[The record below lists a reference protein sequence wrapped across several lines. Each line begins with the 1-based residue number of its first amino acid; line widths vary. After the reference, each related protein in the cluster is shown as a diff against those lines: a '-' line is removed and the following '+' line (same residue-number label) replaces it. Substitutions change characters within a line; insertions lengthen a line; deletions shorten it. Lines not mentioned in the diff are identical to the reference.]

1 MYFVGISLTV
11 FVDCAVTGACFV
23 VFNGA
28 LKQSSGLRAKSSIIE
43 DGLMVQV
50 TAESLAELKQS
61 LRDMK
66 DYVIS
71 CGSLSSPEP
80 DEVVSVEWTA
90 DESNNICAGYAPIS
104 DATS

>member
-1 MYFVGISLTV
+1 MTV
-11 FVDCAVTGACFV
+11 CCTVTGACFV

-28 LKQSSGLRAKSSIIE
+28 LKQASGLRAKSSIIE

-50 TAESLAELKQS
+50 TAESLAELKQC

-80 DEVVSVEWTA
+80 DEVVSIEWTA
-90 DESNNICAGYAPIS
+90 DEHNFNVG
-104 DATS
+104 

>member
-1 MYFVGISLTV
+1 MSAVCCT
-11 FVDCAVTGACFV
+11 VTGACFV

-28 LKQSSGLRAKSSIIE
+28 LKQASGLRAKSSIIE

-50 TAESLAELKQS
+50 TAESLAELKQC

-80 DEVVSVEWTA
+80 DEVIRIEWSA
-90 DESNNICAGYAPIS
+90 DERNVNVG
-104 DATS
+104 

>member
-1 MYFVGISLTV
+1 VCCT
-11 FVDCAVTGACFV
+11 VTGACFI

-50 TAESLAELKQS
+50 TAETLAELKQS

-80 DEVVSVEWTA
+80 DELVSVEWTA
-90 DESNNICAGYAPIS
+90 NERNSLIVG
-104 DATS
+104 